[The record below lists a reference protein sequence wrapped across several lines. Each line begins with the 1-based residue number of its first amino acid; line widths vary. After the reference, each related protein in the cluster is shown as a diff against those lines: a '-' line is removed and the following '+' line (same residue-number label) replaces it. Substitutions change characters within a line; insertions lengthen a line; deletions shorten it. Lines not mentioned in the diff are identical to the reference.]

1 MRMKN
6 LAVDDDG
13 PSADPPATESTPSHS
28 WNRKGIPLA
37 GAELELAREAVR
49 NAREGQVTLPQLFME
64 TWKDVRRPRA
74 FGKSF
79 RASVI
84 AGDLPGVR
92 CVGKRTDRLLVYEI
106 RPPPDDE
113 PSASMVARSA
123 R

>member
-1 MRMKN
+1 MKN

-13 PSADPPATESTPSHS
+13 PSAEPPTTDTTPTHS

-49 NAREGQVTLPQLFME
+49 NAREGQFTLPQLFME
-64 TWKDVRRPRA
+64 AWKDVRRPRA

-79 RASVI
+79 RASVV

-92 CVGKRTDRLLVYEI
+92 YVEKRPDRLLVYEI
-106 RPPPDDE
+106 CPPPGDE
-113 PSASMVARSA
+113 PSASIVAVSA